1 MHFFAVCFQKSHT
14 WYGWLIRKL
23 TGSPWNHVYIE
34 YASDDWGQRFDL
46 DITPRG
52 VLSVPT
58 KGRSGDV
65 LKYMT
70 NDVQDR
76 DKVTDAM
83 RDSVRR
89 LGDRY
94 DWVGL
99 FSGLFRLIIWR
110 IFGRRLLKSVHSKGR
125 MFCSEM
131 VSTIL
136 QGAFQDW
143 DAKPSEIS
151 PADVLVYIKSH
162 PERFFPLPVQ
172 KGK

>member
-1 MHFFAVCFQKSHT
+1 MRFFAVCFQQSNT

-23 TGSPWNHVYIE
+23 TRSPWNHVYIE
-34 YASDDWGQRFDL
+34 YVSEDWGQRFDL

-52 VLSVPT
+52 VLSIP
-58 KGRSGDV
+58 KEGRSGYV
-65 LKYMT
+65 LKYIAGEIK
-70 NDVQDR
+70 DR
-76 DKVTDAM
+76 DTLTQAM
-83 RDSVRR
+83 KDNVYR

-110 IFGRRLLKSVHSKGR
+110 LFGKRLLKSIQSKGR

-136 QGAFQDW
+136 QSAFHDW
-143 DAKPSEIS
+143 DMKPSEIS
-151 PADVLVYIKSH
+151 PADVLTYMEAH
-162 PERFFPLPVQ
+162 PERFLPLPVQ
-172 KGK
+172 PGK